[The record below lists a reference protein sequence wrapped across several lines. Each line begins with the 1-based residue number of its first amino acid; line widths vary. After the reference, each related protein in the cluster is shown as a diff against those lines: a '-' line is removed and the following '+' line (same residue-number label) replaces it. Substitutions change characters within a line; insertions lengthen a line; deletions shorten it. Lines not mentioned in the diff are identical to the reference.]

1 MKNKKILIVLL
12 LLVISLTGCTK
23 QLKDQNNKV
32 VTNKETGQTL
42 PSNILCKPS
51 DDIYNIYVKTNK
63 DKINNIKSELK
74 KGNISKKEYKSDLKN
89 INEYSKYLDKLPKCS
104 SFKVTSGNYEG
115 IWTSI
120 FVKPLA
126 WVIIQIGN
134 LFKNYGIA
142 VIITTLLIRFILAPI
157 TLKTAKQSESLK
169 KAQPELQK
177 LEKKYQNKQDQQSLT
192 MKSQEMMAIY
202 KKYKINP
209 LSGCIFGFIQIP
221 LFFAFYESLY
231 RLPAIFEDKLL
242 CFELATTPLTG
253 ISNGKYIYIIL
264 PILVLL
270 VTYFSF
276 KQTSNSG
283 ATGQEKQ
290 MKMMLNVMTIVIF
303 FTSFSMSTAIVIYW
317 ITNSGFTIIQ
327 NLIVKRSI
335 KK

>member
-1 MKNKKILIVLL
+1 MKNKKVLIILL
-12 LLVISLTGCTK
+12 LIMITLTGCTK
-23 QLKDQNNKV
+23 QLKDEKNNV
-32 VTNKETGQTL
+32 VKNEETGQVL

-51 DDIYNIYVKTNK
+51 DDIYNIYKE
-63 DKINNIKSELK
+63 NNISKKEYLKKEYK
-74 KGNISKKEYKSDLKN
+74 KGNISKKDYNSDIKDIDN
-89 INEYSKYLDKLPKCS
+89 YSKYLKDLPICS
-104 SFKVTSGNYEG
+104 KFSVTSGKYEG

-134 LFKNYGIA
+134 IFKNYGIA
-142 VIITTLLIRFILAPI
+142 VIITTLLIRLILCPVTI
-157 TLKTAKQSESLK
+157 KTAKQSENMK

-202 KKYKINP
+202 KKYNISP
-209 LSGCIFGFIQIP
+209 LSGCLFAFLQIP
-221 LFFAFYESLY
+221 LFFAFYEALY

-242 CFELATTPLTG
+242 GFELSTTPWIG
-253 ISNGKYIYIIL
+253 ISNGKYLYLIL
-264 PILVLL
+264 PVLVLL

-276 KQTSNSG
+276 KQNQNTG
-283 ATGQEKQ
+283 AGVQEKQ
-290 MKMMLNVMTIVIF
+290 MKMMLNVMTFVIF
-303 FTSFSMSTAIVIYW
+303 FTSFSMSTAIVLYW